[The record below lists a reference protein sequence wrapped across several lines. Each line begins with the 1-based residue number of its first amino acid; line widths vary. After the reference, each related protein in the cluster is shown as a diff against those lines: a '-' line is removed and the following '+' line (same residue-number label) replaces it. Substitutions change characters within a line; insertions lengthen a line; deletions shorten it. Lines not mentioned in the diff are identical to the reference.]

1 MKLRV
6 LIVDDEALARSRV
19 RKMLA
24 DEPDVELLGECAN
37 GPEAVAA
44 IRERQ
49 PDLVFLDV
57 QMPEVSGFDVLRT
70 LLPRELPAVIFVT
83 AHDRHAIEAFEVN
96 ALDYLLKPF
105 KKERFQ
111 AALGRARR
119 HLQRR
124 EVATANQRLLQW
136 LDEQKAAASTLTRLA
151 IRTGGRTSF
160 VRIEDVDYI
169 EAAGNYAVIHVGKEK
184 QILRETL
191 TDLESKLPRQRFL
204 RVNRSAIVNLER
216 VKEIETA
223 TRGEHLV
230 ILKDGQRL
238 PLTRGVTQLRE
249 RLQYS

>member
-70 LLPRELPAVIFVT
+70 LLPGELPAVIFVT

-124 EVATANQRLLQW
+124 EVATANQRLCQW

-184 QILRETL
+184 HILRETL
-191 TDLESKLPRQRFL
+191 TDLESKLPRQQFL

-238 PLTRGVTQLRE
+238 SLTRGVTELRE